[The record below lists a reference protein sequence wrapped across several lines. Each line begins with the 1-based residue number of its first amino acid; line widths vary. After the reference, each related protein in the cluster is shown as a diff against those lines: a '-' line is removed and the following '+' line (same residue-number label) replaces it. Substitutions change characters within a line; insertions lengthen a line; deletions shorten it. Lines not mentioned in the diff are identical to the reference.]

1 MSVAR
6 ACILAAGIGNRL
18 GEFGADLQDKPPKAL
33 LEFGGKSLLARH
45 LENLA
50 RIGVD
55 SVAIGTGYR
64 ADDLRT
70 AALAAGFPGDIT
82 FVHNPDYT
90 EGSVITMAVLGD
102 AMTNAGGPVILMDA
116 DVLYDPRMMARLVNS
131 AHANCLLVDRD
142 FEEGDEPVKICV
154 RGDTELVDFRKIVET
169 PFDWCGESVGFF
181 KWSPAMAAN
190 LIERA
195 AAYIARGDREA
206 PYEEVIRDAILA
218 APHEFAFEDI
228 TSTPW
233 LEIDFPEDVAKATSE
248 ILPLIDTG
256 IR

>member
-1 MSVAR
+1 MTVAR

-18 GEFGADLQDKPPKAL
+18 GELQDKPPKAL

-64 ADDLRT
+64 ADDLRA
-70 AALAAGFPGDIT
+70 AALGAGFPGDIA

-102 AMTNAGGPVILMDA
+102 AMVSAGGPVILMDA
-116 DVLYDPRMMARLVNS
+116 DVLYDSRMMARLANS
-131 AHANCLLVDRD
+131 THANCLLVDRD
-142 FEEGDEPVKICV
+142 FEEGDEPVKVCV
-154 RGDTELVDFRKIVET
+154 RGKADLVDFRKIVET

-181 KWSPAMAAN
+181 KWSPDMARN
-190 LIERA
+190 LIARA
-195 AAYIARGDREA
+195 EAYIDGGDREA
-206 PYEEVIRDAILA
+206 PYEEIIRDAILA
-218 APHEFAFEDI
+218 APRDFGFEDV
-228 TSTPW
+228 TGTPW
-233 LEIDFPEDVAKATSE
+233 LEIDFPDDVAKAENE

>member
-18 GEFGADLQDKPPKAL
+18 GDLQDKPPKAL

-64 ADDLRT
+64 ADDLR
-70 AALAAGFPGDIT
+70 ADALDADFPGEIT

-102 AMTNAGGPVILMDA
+102 AMMSAGGPVILMDA
-116 DVLYDPRMMARLVNS
+116 DVLYDPRMMARLANS

-154 RGDTELVDFRKIVET
+154 RGDADLVDFRKIVET
-169 PFDWCGESVGFF
+169 QFDC
-181 KWSPAMAAN
+181 AAN
-190 LIERA
+190 
-195 AAYIARGDREA
+195 
-206 PYEEVIRDAILA
+206 
-218 APHEFAFEDI
+218 
-228 TSTPW
+228 PW
-233 LEIDFPEDVAKATSE
+233 GFSNGRPRWSKI
-248 ILPLIDTG
+248 
-256 IR
+256 

>member
-18 GEFGADLQDKPPKAL
+18 GDLQDKPPKAL

-64 ADDLRT
+64 AEDLRA
-70 AALAAGFPGDIT
+70 AALGAAFPGDIT

-90 EGSVITMAVLGD
+90 EGSVITMAILGD
-102 AMTNAGGPVILMDA
+102 AMADAGGPVILMDA
-116 DVLYDPRMMARLVNS
+116 DVLYDPKLMARLANS
-131 AHANCLLVDRD
+131 PHANCLLVDRD

-154 RGDTELVDFRKIVET
+154 RGDTDLVDFRKIVET

-181 KWSPAMAAN
+181 KWSPAMAGN
-190 LIERA
+190 LIDLA
-195 AAYIARGDREA
+195 HAYIARGDREA

-218 APHEFAFEDI
+218 APQDFGFEDI
-228 TSTPW
+228 TGTPW
-233 LEIDFPEDVAKATSE
+233 VEIDFPEDVARANSE

>member
-1 MSVAR
+1 MTVSR
-6 ACILAAGIGNRL
+6 ACILAAGVGNRL
-18 GEFGADLQDKPPKAL
+18 GELQDKPPKAL
-33 LEFGGKSLLARH
+33 LKFGGKSLLVRH

-55 SVAIGTGYR
+55 GVAIGTGYR

-70 AALAAGFPGDIT
+70 EALAAGFPGDIT

-90 EGSVITMAVLGD
+90 EGSVITMAVLGE
-102 AMTNAGGPVILMDA
+102 AMMSAGGPVILMDA
-116 DVLYDPRMMARLVNS
+116 DVLYDPRMMARLANA

-154 RGDTELVDFRKIVET
+154 RGESELVDFRKTVET
-169 PFDWCGESVGFF
+169 PYDWCGESVGFF
-181 KWSPAMAAN
+181 KWSPDMAA
-190 LIERA
+190 RA
-195 AAYIARGDREA
+195 GDYIARGDREA

-218 APHEFAFEDI
+218 SPMDFGFEDI
-228 TSTPW
+228 TGTPW
-233 LEIDFPEDVAKATSE
+233 VEIDFPEDVVKAETE

>member
-18 GEFGADLQDKPPKAL
+18 GDFGADLQDKPPKAL

-50 RIGVD
+50 RFGVD

-102 AMTNAGGPVILMDA
+102 AMTSAGGPVILMDA
-116 DVLYDPRMMARLVNS
+116 DVLYDPRMMARLANS

-181 KWSPAMAAN
+181 KWTPAMAAK
-190 LIERA
+190 LTRRA
-195 AAYIARGDREA
+195 EEYILRGDREA
-206 PYEEVIRDAILA
+206 PYEEVIRDEILA
-218 APHEFAFEDI
+218 SPDDFAFEDI
-228 TSTPW
+228 SGSAW
-233 LEIDFPEDVAKATSE
+233 IEIDFPDDVARAESQ
-248 ILPLIDTG
+248 ILPAIDTG
-256 IR
+256 KR

>member
-18 GEFGADLQDKPPKAL
+18 GEIQDKPPKAL
-33 LEFGGKSLLARH
+33 LEFGGKSLIARH

-50 RIGVD
+50 RVGVD

-64 ADDLRT
+64 ADDLQ
-70 AALAAGFPGDIT
+70 AEAVNAGFPGEIT

-102 AMTNAGGPVILMDA
+102 AMLSAGGPVILMDA
-116 DVLYDPRMMARLVNS
+116 DVLYDSRMMARLVNS
-131 AHANCLLVDRD
+131 AHENCLLVDRN

-154 RGDTELVDFRKIVET
+154 RGKTDLVDFRKIVDT

-181 KWSPAMAAN
+181 KWSPDMARN

-195 AAYIARGDREA
+195 ETYIARGDREA

-218 APHEFAFEDI
+218 DPGKFAFEDV
-228 TSTPW
+228 TGTPW
-233 LEIDFPEDVAKATSE
+233 VEIDFPEDVAKAENE

>member
-18 GEFGADLQDKPPKAL
+18 GDLQDKPPKAL
-33 LEFGGKSLLARH
+33 LEFSGKSLLARH

-64 ADDLRT
+64 ADDLR
-70 AALAAGFPGDIT
+70 AEALAASFPGDIT

-102 AMTNAGGPVILMDA
+102 AMMSAGGPVILMDA
-116 DVLYDPRMMARLVNS
+116 DVLYDPRIMVRLANS
-131 AHANCLLVDRD
+131 AHANCLLVDRE

-154 RGDTELVDFRKIVET
+154 RGDTDLVDFRKIVET
-169 PFDWCGESVGFF
+169 QFDWCGESVGFF
-181 KWSPAMAAN
+181 KWSPAMAGN
-190 LIERA
+190 LIDRA
-195 AAYIARGDREA
+195 EAYIARGDREA

-218 APHEFAFEDI
+218 TPQEFGFEDI
-228 TSTPW
+228 TSNPW
-233 LEIDFPEDVAKATSE
+233 VEIDFSEDVAKANSE

-256 IR
+256 IP